1 MIISRN
7 NLKGV
12 SKPIAIVGSLLAGII
27 FISLIYAAA
36 SGVIDQGASQLIDLG
51 TSNAPGLD

>member
-1 MIISRN
+1 MISRD

-36 SGVIDQGASQLIDLG
+36 SGVIDQGAGQLIDLG